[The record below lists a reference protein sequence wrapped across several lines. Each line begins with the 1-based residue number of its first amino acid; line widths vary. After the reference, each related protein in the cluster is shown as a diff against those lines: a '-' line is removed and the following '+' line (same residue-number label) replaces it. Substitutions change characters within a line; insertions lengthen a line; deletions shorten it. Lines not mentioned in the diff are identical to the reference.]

1 MSNYWIDLPVLKS
14 LDEGWFS
21 NSFEKCWKLGKHL
34 FKLSLQSALSFS
46 HAVPQ
51 VPPPPPLHP
60 FLIFSTSFL
69 ASTGVVLHRKI
80 PYYMGSTHLGSN
92 PTYFRYNQCQRKPST
107 NRSTLIFAA
116 AAIYGEYTFP
126 SHILYL
132 IFRAVRVNPS
142 VAINKRSQWK
152 LSRVYFLKV
161 ARIDIYIWGQKNVQ
175 VYGIYCK

>member
-1 MSNYWIDLPVLKS
+1 MCQIIELICQSWKVWMKDDFPIVLKS
-14 LDEGWFS
+14 AGNLASIYSSWVCS
-21 NSFEKCWKLGKHL
+21 QLWVSAMQ
-34 FKLSLQSALSFS
+34 SLKS
-46 HAVPQ
+46 
-51 VPPPPPLHP
+51 PPPLHP

-132 IFRAVRVNPS
+132 IFRAVWVNPS